1 MLTQSV
7 VPEFPMSF
15 PRIMLAACLLFTAT
29 LVNANLA
36 SAAET
41 REDLEQQ
48 VREAETA
55 FAATMANRDLQAFA
69 DFIAEDAIFFDGDR
83 PNRGK
88 QAVIAAWTPLY
99 EKPQAPFSWK
109 SLNVEVLADRTLAYS
124 SGPVL
129 DAQGRQVATFNSVW
143 RRERDGRWRVVFD
156 KGCSECRCA
165 PAANDGH

>member
-1 MLTQSV
+1 
-7 VPEFPMSF
+7 
-15 PRIMLAACLLFTAT
+15 MLAASLLCTAF
-29 LVNANLA
+29 LA
-36 SAAET
+36 GAAET
-41 REDLEQQ
+41 LEELEQQ
-48 VREAETA
+48 VREAENG
-55 FAATMANRDLQAFA
+55 FAATMANRDLHAFA
-69 DFIAEDAIFFDGDR
+69 SFIAEDAIFFDGDR

-143 RRERDGRWRVVFD
+143 RRESDGRWRVVFD
-156 KGCSECRCA
+156 KGCSACRCA